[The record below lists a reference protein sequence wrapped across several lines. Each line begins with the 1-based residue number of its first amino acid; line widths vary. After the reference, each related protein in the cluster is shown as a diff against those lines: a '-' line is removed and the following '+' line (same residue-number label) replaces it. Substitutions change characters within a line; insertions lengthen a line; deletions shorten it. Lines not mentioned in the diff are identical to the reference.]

1 MLLQVANRVSLPLY
15 HGIHISTLPTA
26 VGGNRQVCHFEWVG
40 TDKFA
45 TLSGWEQASLPL

>member
-15 HGIHISTLPTA
+15 HGIHISTLPIA
-26 VGGNRQVCHFEWVG
+26 VGGNRQDCHFERVG

-45 TLSGWEQASLPL
+45 TLSGWERVTLLL